1 MINYNALKDEKESL
15 CVSHPHEARNNENE
29 MHTGMSSPLSMIK
42 VIIAS
47 SQSKMTDERN
57 L

>member
-1 MINYNALKDEKESL
+1 MINYNTLKDEKESV
-15 CVSHPHEARNNENE
+15 CVSHPHGARHNENE
-29 MHTGMSSPLSMIK
+29 MHTGMSFLLSMIK
-42 VIIAS
+42 VIIAP

>member
-1 MINYNALKDEKESL
+1 MINYNTLKDEKESV
-15 CVSHPHEARNNENE
+15 CVSQPHGARNNENE
-29 MHTGMSSPLSMIK
+29 MHRGMSFLLSMIK